1 MNQNEYW
8 NSVAEEKKFTTVL
21 DVELFSEY
29 VSKDSKVL
37 DVGCGYGRV
46 LNELSEAGFT
56 DLTGVDSAEN
66 MIKRGLREYPNLN
79 LVANPDGAIPFENNT
94 FDAVILFGVLTCV
107 PDNEAQKELLNDI
120 KRVLKPGGVIYI
132 NDFLL
137 NSGFKR
143 WLFYKKAQKETG
155 IYGAFK
161 TYDGATV
168 RHHADS
174 YILELLSEFETL
186 DYKKFVIPT
195 MNGNKSKSFGFIGKL
210 KNGC

>member
-21 DVELFSEY
+21 DAELFSKY
-29 VSKDSKVL
+29 VAKGSAIL
-37 DVGCGYGRV
+37 DVGCGYGRI
-46 LNELSEAGFT
+46 LNELAESGFT

-79 LVANPDGAIPFENNT
+79 LIANPDGSMPFPDNS

-107 PDNEAQKELLNDI
+107 PNNESQKSLLESI
-120 KRVLKPGGVIYI
+120 KRVLKPGGIIYV

-143 WLFYKKAQKETG
+143 WMFYKKAQKQMGT
-155 IYGAFK
+155 YGVFK
-161 TYDGATV
+161 TYDGAVV
-168 RHHADS
+168 RHHNEK
-174 YILELLSEFETL
+174 YILNLLS
-186 DYKKFVIPT
+186 DYEKLEYEKFVIPT
-195 MNGNKSKSFGFIGKL
+195 MNGNKSNAFSFIGKL
-210 KNGC
+210 KQ

>member
-8 NSVAEEKKFTTVL
+8 NSVAEEKNFTTIL
-21 DVELFSEY
+21 DVELFSKF
-29 VSKDSKVL
+29 VSKDCKIL
-37 DVGCGYGRV
+37 DVGCGYGRI
-46 LNELSEAGFT
+46 LNELAEAGFT

-79 LVANPDGAIPFENNT
+79 LLVNPNGKLPFAQNT

-107 PDNEAQKELLNDI
+107 PDNESQKVLLNDI

-168 RHHADS
+168 RHHAED
-174 YILELLSEFETL
+174 YILNLLSDFKTL
-186 DYKKFVIPT
+186 DYQKFVIPT
-195 MNGNKSKSFGFIGKL
+195 MNGNKSNSFGFIGEL
-210 KNGC
+210 KK